1 MVLYGSTAQRSHDF
15 PSMAVPQRDAKGWPW
30 LGKIQVVDLV
40 QKPTICPSKTMACSK
55 KETWQYPLGS
65 TSYWISLSLYIL
77 INFHHQHIK
86 IYQIIIYMMLPNWR
100 RPPKILASYPYCCL
114 NHLYHLQF
122 CCLTHPIFGGFH
134 CGQGLN
140 GYPKS
145 SGSSFS
151 LSKLLW
157 TGSKFTMCLDK
168 S

>member
-15 PSMAVPQRDAKGWPW
+15 PSMAVPQRDAKAGRD
-30 LGKIQVVDLV
+30 LGRSRSQ
-40 QKPTICPSKTMACSK
+40 TWSKNPPFVHRKQWHVRK
-55 KETWQYPLGS
+55 KKLGNIHLDPLH
-65 TSYWISLSLYIL
+65 IESLYIYIL

-145 SGSSFS
+145 SGSSFF

>member
-1 MVLYGSTAQRSHDF
+1 MVQQLKDRMIFHPWQCLSGMPRLAVTWEDPGRRPGPKTHHVSIENNGMFEKRNLAIST
-15 PSMAVPQRDAKGWPW
+15 
-30 LGKIQVVDLV
+30 
-40 QKPTICPSKTMACSK
+40 
-55 KETWQYPLGS
+55 
-65 TSYWISLSLYIL
+65 WIHFILNLSIYIL